1 MQKTVSQTQIV
12 LRKDHQTLA
21 FVSEILSYLL
31 KSQIWQNRL
40 QENLNC
46 RC

>member
-21 FVSEILSYLL
+21 FVFEILSYLL